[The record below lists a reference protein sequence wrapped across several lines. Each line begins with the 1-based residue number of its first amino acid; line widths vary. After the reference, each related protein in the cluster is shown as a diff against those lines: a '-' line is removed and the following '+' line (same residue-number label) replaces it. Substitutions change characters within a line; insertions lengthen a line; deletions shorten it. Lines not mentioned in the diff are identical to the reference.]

1 MNRVYAV
8 DGDHLLN
15 RPGPRVVDSLE
26 ALAALIQPDSFDVP
40 EPWMAKSF
48 SELSE

>member
-8 DGDHLLN
+8 DGDHLMN

-26 ALAALIQPDSFDVP
+26 TLAALIQPDVFDVP
-40 EPWMAKSF
+40 EPWMMRPF
-48 SELSE
+48 SALPE